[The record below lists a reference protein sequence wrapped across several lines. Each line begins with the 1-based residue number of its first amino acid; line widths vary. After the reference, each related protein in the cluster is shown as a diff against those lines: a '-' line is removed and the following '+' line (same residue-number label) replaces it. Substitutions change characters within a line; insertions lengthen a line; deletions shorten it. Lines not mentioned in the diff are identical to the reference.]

1 MTEDVFVI
9 FQLLSNLIAFELEA
23 EEDQNRRAAELRQAR
38 ETAQARERLM
48 GILGHDLRN
57 PLNVVKMGTSVLL
70 NGSIPAAKQQGVI
83 GQISRSA
90 DRMER
95 MIGDLLDFT
104 RSRLGE
110 GIPVAPQSV
119 DLNALMRQALE
130 EFGISN
136 PDQKVQLRAAA
147 ADCQVTADPDRFT
160 QVVSNLIANAI
171 QHSPPG
177 TAVNVRL
184 EGFEADVRLSV
195 HNHGIPIPP
204 ESLSSLFEPFCRG
217 GDSANEPHLPTSGL
231 GLGLYIVSQ
240 IMRAHG
246 GSISVCSTAG
256 EGTTFTA
263 RWPRRESTE
272 HQKPEALAHG

>member
-1 MTEDVFVI
+1 MTEDVFTI

-23 EEDQNRRAAELRQAR
+23 EEDQNRRAAELREAR
-38 ETAQARERLM
+38 ETAQAREQLM

-57 PLNVVKMGTSVLL
+57 PLNVVKIGTSVLL
-70 NGSIPAAKQQGVI
+70 HGSIPAAKQQGI
-83 GQISRSA
+83 LGQISRSA

-119 DLNALMRQALE
+119 DLGVLMRQALE
-130 EFGISN
+130 EFGMSN
-136 PDQKVQLRAAA
+136 PDQKVQLRAT

-177 TAVNVRL
+177 TAVSVRL

-195 HNHGIPIPP
+195 HNHGIPIAT
-204 ESLSSLFEPFCRG
+204 ESLSSLFEPFRRG
-217 GDSANEPHLPTSGL
+217 GDAANEPHLPTSGL

-272 HQKPEALAHG
+272 HQKPEALARG